1 LNKNRIKVVGG
12 IIIDKNKILIAQRS
26 NQKEHPLKWEFPG
39 GKIQENE
46 NPIEA
51 LKREIKEE
59 LSIDIKKSKFLLDY
73 QYDYQDIKKIHLYF
87 YKIDEYVGKVR
98 NIEHNQLLWIQRNHL
113 EKLDFLDGDRMIID
127 HIQNSNILEL

>member
-1 LNKNRIKVVGG
+1 LNKNRINVVGG
-12 IIIDKNKILIAQRS
+12 IIVDENKILIAQRS
-26 NQKEHPLKWEFPG
+26 NQKDHPLKWEFPG

-87 YKIDEYVGKVR
+87 YKIDEYVGKVK

>member
-1 LNKNRIKVVGG
+1 MNKNRIKVVGG

-73 QYDYQDIKKIHLYF
+73 EYEYQDIKKIHLYF

>member
-1 LNKNRIKVVGG
+1 MNKNRIKVVGG

-98 NIEHNQLLWIQRNHL
+98 NIEHNQLLWIQRNDL

-127 HIQNSNILEL
+127 HIKNSNILEL

>member
-12 IIIDKNKILIAQRS
+12 IIINKNKILVAQRS
-26 NQKEHPLKWEFPG
+26 IQKEHPLKWEFPG
-39 GKIQENE
+39 GKIKVNE
-46 NPIEA
+46 NPIDA

-59 LSIDIKKSKFLLDY
+59 LSVDVKKYKFLLDY
-73 QYDYQDIKKIHLYF
+73 EYDYQDIKKIHLYF
-87 YKIDEYVGKVR
+87 YKIDEYVGKVK

-127 HIQNSNILEL
+127 HIQNLNILR

>member
-1 LNKNRIKVVGG
+1 MGG
-12 IIIDKNKILIAQRS
+12 IIGDENKILGAQRS
-26 NQKEHPLKWEFPG
+26 IQKEHPLKWEFPG
-39 GKIQENE
+39 GKVNENE

-59 LSIDIKKSKFLLDY
+59 LSVDVKKSKLLLDY
-73 QYDYQDIKKIHLYF
+73 EYEYQDIKKIHLYF

-98 NIEHNQLLWIQRNHL
+98 NIEHNQLLWTHCNDL

-127 HIQNSNILEL
+127 RIQNSNILGL

>member
-1 LNKNRIKVVGG
+1 MGG
-12 IIIDKNKILIAQRS
+12 IIVDENKILIAQRS
-26 NQKEHPLKWEFPG
+26 NQKDHPLKWEFPG
-39 GKIQENE
+39 GKIKVNE

-87 YKIDEYVGKVR
+87 YKIDEYVGKVK

>member
-1 LNKNRIKVVGG
+1 MNKNRIKVVGG

>member
-1 LNKNRIKVVGG
+1 MNKNRIKVVGG

-59 LSIDIKKSKFLLDY
+59 LSIDIKKSKLLLDY
-73 QYDYQDIKKIHLYF
+73 EYEYQDIKKIHLYF
-87 YKIDEYVGKVR
+87 YKIDEYTGKVR
-98 NIEHNQLLWIQRNHL
+98 NIEHNQLLWTHCNDL

-127 HIQNSNILEL
+127 RIQNSNILGL